1 MLDHVLDTLAFI
13 PGLLGLS
20 DRVRIEPG
28 MTRDLDDGVN
38 RVVDALNIWRSERLP
53 EYLST
58 LLPDP
63 TGLKDLAKMLSTGE
77 LVDSILAQAVVLHFS
92 TWLFLTRI
100 DTIYV
105 ALLPWSVNYVVRSM
119 LSICEEYSYHQDGM
133 GVLPWTTAIRVAL
146 FTNLGDDVK
155 MKSWGRN
162 LCVRLEARFSVR
174 LLSDIIASLPGTDEV
189 LKFDD

>member
-1 MLDHVLDTLAFI
+1 LEDLVEMLH
-13 PGLLGLS
+13 
-20 DRVRIEPG
+20 
-28 MTRDLDDGVN
+28 
-38 RVVDALNIWRSERLP
+38 
-53 EYLST
+53 
-58 LLPDP
+58 
-63 TGLKDLAKMLSTGE
+63 TGK

-105 ALLPWSVNYVVRSM
+105 ALLPWSVHYIIRSM

-146 FTNLGDDVK
+146 FTNLGDDEK
-155 MKSWGRN
+155 MKSQGRA
-162 LCVRLEARFSVR
+162 LCVRLETRYSVR

-189 LKFDD
+189 LKFDA